1 MSDALLQYPHV
12 TTPVDGPVSP
22 SRGTLSPIGVTGVKI
37 DGGFWGRMQEL
48 NGSAII
54 RHCYAW
60 MDRLGWID
68 NFVAA
73 VEGRLPH
80 DRTGREFSDSDV
92 YKLLEAMAWE
102 MARADD
108 AELASLYEAVVAK
121 IVAAQEADGYL
132 NTRFGRPGQE
142 PRYSDLEW
150 GHELYC
156 YGHLMQ
162 AAVARLRAHGEDD
175 LVRVARRAAD
185 HVCEVFGPGGIEA
198 VCGHAEVET
207 ALAEFARA
215 TGEARYLEQAR
226 LFVERRGTGTLADIE
241 FGREYYQD
249 DVPVRDADVLRGH
262 AVRAMYLAAGAIDV
276 AVELEDD
283 ELLHAVERQL
293 DRTIARRTYLTGGI
307 GAHHEG
313 ESFGADWELP
323 SERAYS
329 ETCASVGSMMTY
341 HRMMLATGEAHYAD
355 LVERNLYNV
364 VATSPAED
372 GRSFFYTN
380 TLHRRAPGTVPA
392 TDEVS
397 PRAAASMRAPWF
409 AVSCCPP
416 NVARTLASLGSY
428 LAATD
433 DNTLYLAH
441 YATGQ
446 VTASLP
452 GGTLTV
458 DVETAYPHEGRIT
471 VKVTAAPEGGPDLVL
486 RVPAWAE
493 SGATLT
499 AHGTS
504 RPVAVGW
511 ARAESLR
518 VGDKVVLDLPMA
530 PRVVSP
536 DPRIDALRGQVAVE
550 RGPLVLCLER
560 SADADYS
567 AEELRVAGDPIDT
580 EEGVMLPMVP
590 VGFDDKPW
598 PFGAPAARPLGEQI
612 TVPLIPYHR
621 WGNHGPST
629 MRVWMPLA
637 AG

>member
-1 MSDALLQYPHV
+1 
-12 TTPVDGPVSP
+12 
-22 SRGTLSPIGVTGVKI
+22 
-37 DGGFWGRMQEL
+37 MQEL

-54 RHCYAW
+54 RHCYTW
-60 MDRLGWID
+60 MERLGWID

-73 VEGRLPH
+73 VEGRLPK

-92 YKLLEAMAWE
+92 YKLLEAMVWE

-108 AELASLYEAVVAK
+108 AELAGLYEAVVAK

-162 AAVARLRAHGEDD
+162 AAVARLRTHGEDD

-185 HVCEVFGPGGIEA
+185 HVCEVFGPGAIEA

-226 LFVERRGTGTLADIE
+226 IFVERRGTGTLADIE

-249 DVPVRDADVLRGH
+249 DVPVRDAEVLRGH

-293 DRTIARRTYLTGGI
+293 DRTVARRTYLTGGI

-341 HRMMLATGEAHYAD
+341 HRMMLATGESRYAD

-364 VATSPAED
+364 VATSTAED

-392 TDEVS
+392 ADEVS

-433 DNTLYLAH
+433 GNAVYLAH
-441 YATGQ
+441 YAAGQ
-446 VTASLP
+446 VTAALP
-452 GGTLTV
+452 GGSLTV
-458 DVETAYPHEGRIT
+458 DVETAYPHDGRIT
-471 VKVTAAPEGGPDLVL
+471 VRVTAAPEGGADVVL

-493 SGATLT
+493 SGAVLT
-499 AHGTS
+499 VRGES
-504 RPVAVGW
+504 SPVSVGW
-511 ARAESLR
+511 ARAESVR
-518 VGDKVVLDLPMA
+518 VGDEVVLDLPMA
-530 PRVVSP
+530 PRVVTP

-567 AEELRVAGDPIDT
+567 AEELRVAGDPLDSD
-580 EEGVMLPMVP
+580 EGVILPMVP
-590 VGFDDKPW
+590 VGFDDEPW
-598 PFGAPAARPLGEQI
+598 PFGARTATALGE
-612 TVPLIPYHR
+612 TVMVPLIPYHQ

-629 MRVWMPLA
+629 MRVWMPV
-637 AG
+637 AGH